1 MRLGTKWLSVLIP
14 VTAVSFFS
22 CTSELKV
29 GEGDL
34 DLTIT
39 VGGDS
44 LMIPVGS
51 TKAMGISDFI
61 DLDTVDFIHA
71 DGQGNYYMEMT
82 EAFEEEVSVSD
93 FANSMTVEGID
104 REFDS
109 QDFTVYA
116 GSSGSEEGRINVQFE
131 EFNEECAY
139 RFSFEDAKEDGLVS
153 ISSVDFENT
162 YLLPRVH
169 LEADKSIPA
178 SMMLSLEV
186 IVPEKY
192 VFEDSPAVNG
202 TTVTFEGAVTS
213 SGDVDFQPVT
223 MESIELDLGKDEPF
237 EFEDVFVVSNL
248 SISVAQSE
256 MEEFDGAVLTVSPGV
271 AFGGDDGML
280 HPSSF
285 YGKVYIKLD
294 EIVEQILLDEI
305 PEYLKGEEVMLD
317 FISPYATVSLMTN
330 SGVPIIIEAD
340 IVPVFESGDSQTDTI
355 GLSLSAPVSD
365 DENVTETANYWL
377 ASENPSELPSGYQW
391 VEADVRNL
399 LSRIPDRLDI
409 SVRPFSD
416 TCSVEEHYIDC
427 DAVYDFSGEMMF
439 VLPFEFGDDLY
450 VPVRDTLANMP
461 KELGTALST
470 ADIMLNGT
478 VISSF
483 PVSLQLSGD
492 FLNGNYEPLGIKIPE
507 QTIGAGGTDG
517 EPVSSQLSIKVPQSP
532 RAEEIAYLVFQF
544 ELLNGTGASISES
557 STIQITDISAGIPG
571 GLTLDLNQE

>member
-1 MRLGTKWLSVLIP
+1 MRLNELKLLPAT
-14 VTAVSFFS
+14 VSFAAAAVCIG

-34 DLTIT
+34 DMTIT

-51 TKAMGISDFI
+51 TKAMGIGDFI
-61 DLDTVDFIHA
+61 DLDTVDFIEV
-71 DGQGNYYMEMT
+71 DGQGNYFLKMT
-82 EAFEEEVSVSD
+82 DTFEEEVSVSD
-93 FANSMTVEGID
+93 FAESMTVEGID
-104 REFDS
+104 RSFDERE
-109 QDFTVYA
+109 FTVYPGA
-116 GSSGSEEGRINVQFE
+116 TGVSAEFDFAE
-131 EFNEECAY
+131 EFTY
-139 RFSFEDAKEDGLVS
+139 LFSFQDAKEDGLLS
-153 ISSVDFENT
+153 ISRVNLKDT

-169 LEADKSIPA
+169 LEADKIIPE
-178 SMMLSLEV
+178 SMVLSLDV

-192 VFEDSPAVNG
+192 KFEDVPAVNG
-202 TTVTFEGAVTS
+202 TTITFEGKVS
-213 SGDVDFQPVT
+213 ESGDVDFQPVM
-223 MESIELDLGKDEPF
+223 MEAIELNLGKEDPF
-237 EFEDVFVVSNL
+237 EFQDEFTVNNL
-248 SISVAQSE
+248 AISVDQAE
-256 MEEFDGAVLTVSPGV
+256 MTEFEGAVLNLSSGV
-271 AFGGDDGML
+271 TFGGDDGML

-285 YGKVYIKLD
+285 YGKVDIKLD

-340 IVPVFESGDSQTDTI
+340 IVPVFESGDSQTDPI

-483 PVSLQLSGD
+483 PVSLRLSGY
-492 FLNGNYEPLGIKIPE
+492 FLDGNYEPLDIEIPK
-507 QTIGAGGTDG
+507 QTIGAGGAAG
-517 EPVSSQLSIKVPQSP
+517 EPVSSQLSINVPQSP
-532 RAEEIAYLVFQF
+532 RAGEIAYLVFQF
-544 ELLNGTGASISES
+544 ELLEGTGAPISES

-571 GLTLDLNQE
+571 GLTLDLNE

>member
-44 LMIPVGS
+44 LVIPVGS

-82 EAFEEEVSVSD
+82 EAFEDEVSVSD

-223 MESIELDLGKDEPF
+223 MESIELDLGEDEPF

-285 YGKVYIKLD
+285 YGKVDITLD
-294 EIVEQILLDEI
+294 EIVEQILLDDI
-305 PEYLKGEEVMLD
+305 PQYLKGEDVYLD
-317 FISPYATVSLMTN
+317 FTSPYAKVSLKTN
-330 SGVPIIIEAD
+330 SGVPIVMEAD
-340 IVPVFESGDSQTDTI
+340 LAPVFNSGEGQSVSVTLES
-355 GLSLSAPVSD
+355 PVSY
-365 DENVTETANYWL
+365 DENTEETVNYWL
-377 ASENPSELPSGYQW
+377 ASESPADLPSDYQW
-391 VEADVRNL
+391 VSADIKGL

-409 SVRPFSD
+409 SVRPYSNVD
-416 TCSVEEHYIDC
+416 SEEDHFIDC
-427 DAVYDFSGEMMF
+427 NASYNFSGEMGF
-439 VLPFEFGDDLY
+439 VLPFSFGDGLY
-450 VPVRDTLANMP
+450 VPVRDTLDNMP
-461 KELGTALST
+461 EEIGTALT
-470 ADIMLNGT
+470 NADIMLNGT
-478 VISSF
+478 VHSSF
-483 PVSLQLSGD
+483 PVALKLSGY
-492 FLNGNYEPLGIKIPE
+492 FLNSSYQALDIEIPE
-507 QTIGAGGTDG
+507 QEISAGGSDG
-517 EPVSSQLSIKVPQSP
+517 TQTTSQLNITVPKSP
-532 RAEEIAYLVFQF
+532 KAEEIAYLVFQF
-544 ELLNGTGASISES
+544 EIQNGTGVQISEN
-557 STIQITDISAGIPG
+557 STVQITDISAGIPG

>member
-1 MRLGTKWLSVLIP
+1 MRLNELKLLP
-14 VTAVSFFS
+14 AMVSFAAAAVCIG

-51 TKAMGISDFI
+51 TKAMGIGDFI
-61 DLDTVDFIHA
+61 DLDTVDFIEV
-71 DGQGNYYMEMT
+71 DGQGNYFLKMT
-82 EAFEEEVSVSD
+82 DTFEEEVSVSD
-93 FANSMTVEGID
+93 FAESMTVEGID
-104 REFDS
+104 RSFDERE
-109 QDFTVYA
+109 FTVYPGA
-116 GSSGSEEGRINVQFE
+116 TGVSAEFDFAE
-131 EFNEECAY
+131 EFTY
-139 RFSFEDAKEDGLVS
+139 LFSFQDAKEDGLLS
-153 ISSVDFENT
+153 ISRVNLKDT

-169 LEADKSIPA
+169 LEADKIIPE
-178 SMMLSLEV
+178 SMVLSLDV

-192 VFEDSPAVNG
+192 KFEDVPAVNG
-202 TTVTFEGAVTS
+202 TTITFEGKVS
-213 SGDVDFQPVT
+213 ESGDVDFQPVM
-223 MESIELDLGKDEPF
+223 MEAIELNLGKEDPF
-237 EFEDVFVVSNL
+237 EFQDEFTVNNL
-248 SISVAQSE
+248 AISVDQAE
-256 MEEFDGAVLTVSPGV
+256 MTEFEGAVLNVSSGV
-271 AFGGDDGML
+271 TFGGDDGML

-285 YGKVYIKLD
+285 YGKVDIKLD

-340 IVPVFESGDSQTDTI
+340 IVPVFESGDSQTDPI

-483 PVSLQLSGD
+483 PVSLRLSGY
-492 FLNGNYEPLGIKIPE
+492 FLDGNYEPLDIEIPK
-507 QTIGAGGTDG
+507 QTIGAGGAAG
-517 EPVSSQLSIKVPQSP
+517 EPVSSQLSINVPQSP
-532 RAEEIAYLVFQF
+532 RAGEIAYLVFQF
-544 ELLNGTGASISES
+544 ELLEGTGAPISES

-571 GLTLDLNQE
+571 GLTLDLNE

>member
-1 MRLGTKWLSVLIP
+1 MRLNELKLLPAT
-14 VTAVSFFS
+14 VSFAAAAVCIG

-34 DLTIT
+34 DMTIT

-44 LMIPVGS
+44 LMIPIGS
-51 TKAMGISDFI
+51 TKAMGIGDFI
-61 DLDTVDFIHA
+61 DLDTVDFIEV
-71 DGQGNYYMEMT
+71 DGQGNYFLKMT
-82 EAFEEEVSVSD
+82 DTFEEEVSVSD
-93 FANSMTVEGID
+93 FAESMTVEGID
-104 REFDS
+104 RSFDERE
-109 QDFTVYA
+109 FTVYPGA
-116 GSSGSEEGRINVQFE
+116 TGVSAEFDFAE
-131 EFNEECAY
+131 EFTY
-139 RFSFEDAKEDGLVS
+139 LFSFQDAKEDGLLS
-153 ISSVDFENT
+153 ISRVNLKDT

-169 LEADKSIPA
+169 LEADKIIPE
-178 SMMLSLEV
+178 SMVLSLDV

-192 VFEDSPAVNG
+192 KFEDVPAVNG
-202 TTVTFEGAVTS
+202 TTITFEGKVS
-213 SGDVDFQPVT
+213 ESGDVDFQPVM
-223 MESIELDLGKDEPF
+223 MEAIELNLGKEDPF
-237 EFEDVFVVSNL
+237 EFQDEITVNNL
-248 SISVAQSE
+248 AISVDQAE
-256 MEEFDGAVLTVSPGV
+256 MTEFEGAVLNVSSGV
-271 AFGGDDGML
+271 TFGGDDGML

-285 YGKVYIKLD
+285 YGKVDIKLD

-340 IVPVFESGDSQTDTI
+340 IVPVFESGDSQTDSI

-483 PVSLQLSGD
+483 PVSLRLLGY
-492 FLNGNYEPLGIKIPE
+492 FLDGNYEPLDIEIPK
-507 QTIGAGGTDG
+507 QTIGAGGAAG
-517 EPVSSQLSIKVPQSP
+517 EPVSSQLSINVPQSP
-532 RAEEIAYLVFQF
+532 RAGEIAYLVFQF
-544 ELLNGTGASISES
+544 ELLEGTGAPISES

-571 GLTLDLNQE
+571 GLTLDLNE

>member
-82 EAFEEEVSVSD
+82 EAFEDEVSVSD

-109 QDFTVYA
+109 RDFTVYA

-202 TTVTFEGAVTS
+202 TTVTFEGSVTS

-223 MESIELDLGKDEPF
+223 MESIELDLGEGEPF

-285 YGKVYIKLD
+285 YGKVDIELD
-294 EIVEQILLDEI
+294 EIVEQILLDDI
-305 PEYLKGEEVMLD
+305 PQYLKGEDVYLD
-317 FISPYATVSLMTN
+317 FTSPYATVSLKTN
-330 SGVPIIIEAD
+330 SGVPIVMEAD
-340 IVPVFESGDSQTDTI
+340 LAPVFNSGEGQSVSVTLES
-355 GLSLSAPVSD
+355 PVSY
-365 DENVTETANYWL
+365 DENTEETVNYWL
-377 ASENPSELPSGYQW
+377 ASESPADLPSDYQW
-391 VEADVRNL
+391 VSADIKGL

-409 SVRPFSD
+409 SVRPYSNVD
-416 TCSVEEHYIDC
+416 SEEDHFIDC
-427 DAVYDFSGEMMF
+427 NASYNFSGKMGF
-439 VLPFEFGDDLY
+439 VLPFSFGDGLY
-450 VPVRDTLANMP
+450 VPVRDTLDNMP
-461 KELGTALST
+461 EEIGTALT
-470 ADIMLNGT
+470 NADIMLNGT
-478 VISSF
+478 VHSSF
-483 PVSLQLSGD
+483 PVALKLSGY
-492 FLNGNYEPLGIKIPE
+492 FLNSSYQALDIEIPE
-507 QTIGAGGTDG
+507 QEISAGGSDG
-517 EPVSSQLSIKVPQSP
+517 TQTTSQLNITVPKSP
-532 RAEEIAYLVFQF
+532 KAEEIAYLVFQF
-544 ELLNGTGASISES
+544 EIQNGTGVQISEN
-557 STIQITDISAGIPG
+557 STVQIADISAGIPG

>member
-223 MESIELDLGKDEPF
+223 MESIELDLGEGEPF

-271 AFGGDDGML
+271 AFGGDDGMM

-285 YGKVYIKLD
+285 YGKVDIKLD
-294 EIVEQILLDEI
+294 EIVEQILLDDI
-305 PEYLKGEEVMLD
+305 PQYLKGEDVYLD
-317 FISPYATVSLMTN
+317 FTSPYATVSLKTN
-330 SGVPIIIEAD
+330 SGVPIVMEAD
-340 IVPVFESGDSQTDTI
+340 LAPVFNSGEGQSVSVTLES
-355 GLSLSAPVSD
+355 PVSY
-365 DENVTETANYWL
+365 DENTEETVNYWL
-377 ASENPSELPSGYQW
+377 ASESPADLPSDYQW
-391 VEADVRNL
+391 VSADIKGL

-409 SVRPFSD
+409 SVRPYSNVD
-416 TCSVEEHYIDC
+416 SEEDHFIDC
-427 DAVYDFSGEMMF
+427 NASYNFSGEMGF
-439 VLPFEFGDDLY
+439 VLPFSFGDGLY
-450 VPVRDTLANMP
+450 VPVRDTLDNMP
-461 KELGTALST
+461 EEIGTALT
-470 ADIMLNGT
+470 NADIMLNGT
-478 VISSF
+478 VHSSF
-483 PVSLQLSGD
+483 PVALKLSGY
-492 FLNGNYEPLGIKIPE
+492 FLNSSYQALDIEIPE
-507 QTIGAGGTDG
+507 QEISAGGSDG
-517 EPVSSQLSIKVPQSP
+517 TQTTSQLNITVPKSP
-532 RAEEIAYLVFQF
+532 KAEEIAYLVFQF
-544 ELLNGTGASISES
+544 EIQSGTGVQISEN
-557 STIQITDISAGIPG
+557 STVQITDISAGIPG

>member
-44 LMIPVGS
+44 LVIPVGS

-82 EAFEEEVSVSD
+82 EAFEDEVSVSD

-139 RFSFEDAKEDGLVS
+139 RFSIEDAKEDGLVS

-223 MESIELDLGKDEPF
+223 MESIELDLGEDEPF

-285 YGKVYIKLD
+285 YGKVAIKLD
-294 EIVEQILLDEI
+294 EIVEQILLDDI
-305 PEYLKGEEVMLD
+305 PQYLKGEDVYLD
-317 FISPYATVSLMTN
+317 FTSPYATVSLKTN
-330 SGVPIIIEAD
+330 SGVPIVMEAD
-340 IVPVFESGDSQTDTI
+340 LAPVFNSGEGQSVSVTLES
-355 GLSLSAPVSD
+355 PVSY
-365 DENVTETANYWL
+365 DENTEETVNYWL
-377 ASENPSELPSGYQW
+377 ASESPADLPSDYQW
-391 VEADVRNL
+391 VSADIKGL

-409 SVRPFSD
+409 SVRPYSNVD
-416 TCSVEEHYIDC
+416 SEEDHFIDC
-427 DAVYDFSGEMMF
+427 NASYNFSGEMGF
-439 VLPFEFGDDLY
+439 VLPFSFGDGLY
-450 VPVRDTLANMP
+450 VPVRDTLDNMP
-461 KELGTALST
+461 EEIGTALT
-470 ADIMLNGT
+470 NADIMLNGT
-478 VISSF
+478 VHSSF
-483 PVSLQLSGD
+483 PVALKLSGY
-492 FLNGNYEPLGIKIPE
+492 FLNSSYQALDIEIPE
-507 QTIGAGGTDG
+507 QEISAGGSDG
-517 EPVSSQLSIKVPQSP
+517 TQTTSQLNITVPKSP
-532 RAEEIAYLVFQF
+532 KAEEIAYLVFQF
-544 ELLNGTGASISES
+544 EIQNGTGVQISEN
-557 STIQITDISAGIPG
+557 STVQITDISAGIPG

>member
-1 MRLGTKWLSVLIP
+1 MKLLPAT
-14 VTAVSFFS
+14 VSFAAAAVCIG

-34 DLTIT
+34 DMTIT

-51 TKAMGISDFI
+51 TKAMGIGDFI
-61 DLDTVDFIHA
+61 DLDTVDFIEV
-71 DGQGNYYMEMT
+71 DGQGNYFLKMT
-82 EAFEEEVSVSD
+82 DTFEEEVSVSD
-93 FANSMTVEGID
+93 FAESMTVEGID
-104 REFDS
+104 RSFDERE
-109 QDFTVYA
+109 FTVYPGA
-116 GSSGSEEGRINVQFE
+116 TGVSAEFDFAE
-131 EFNEECAY
+131 EFTY
-139 RFSFEDAKEDGLVS
+139 LFSFQDAKEDGLLS
-153 ISSVDFENT
+153 ISRVNLKDT

-169 LEADKSIPA
+169 LEADKIIPE
-178 SMMLSLEV
+178 SMVLSLDV

-192 VFEDSPAVNG
+192 KFEDVPAVNG
-202 TTVTFEGAVTS
+202 TTITFEGKVS
-213 SGDVDFQPVT
+213 ESGDVDFQPVM
-223 MESIELDLGKDEPF
+223 MEAIELNLGKEDPF
-237 EFEDVFVVSNL
+237 EFQDEFTVNNL
-248 SISVAQSE
+248 AISVDQAE
-256 MEEFDGAVLTVSPGV
+256 MTEFEGAVLNVSSGV
-271 AFGGDDGML
+271 TFGGDDGML

-285 YGKVYIKLD
+285 YGKVDIKLD

-340 IVPVFESGDSQTDTI
+340 IVPVFESGDSQTDSI

-483 PVSLQLSGD
+483 PVSLRLSGY
-492 FLNGNYEPLGIKIPE
+492 FLDGNYEPLDIEIPK
-507 QTIGAGGTDG
+507 QTIGAGGAADAALDCLLAV
-517 EPVSSQLSIKVPQSP
+517 EYQCAPIPQS
-532 RAEEIAYLVFQF
+532 R
-544 ELLNGTGASISES
+544 GDCISCL
-557 STIQITDISAGIPG
+557 PV
-571 GLTLDLNQE
+571 

>member
-82 EAFEEEVSVSD
+82 EAFEDEVSVSD

-223 MESIELDLGKDEPF
+223 MESIELDLGEGEPF

-285 YGKVYIKLD
+285 YGKVDIKLD
-294 EIVEQILLDEI
+294 EIVEQILLDDI
-305 PEYLKGEEVMLD
+305 PQYLKGEDVYLD
-317 FISPYATVSLMTN
+317 FTSPYATVSLKTN
-330 SGVPIIIEAD
+330 SGVPIVMEAD
-340 IVPVFESGDSQTDTI
+340 LAPVFNSGEGQSVSVTLES
-355 GLSLSAPVSD
+355 PVSY
-365 DENVTETANYWL
+365 DENIEETVNYWL
-377 ASENPSELPSGYQW
+377 ASESPADLPSDYQW
-391 VEADVRNL
+391 VSADIKGL

-409 SVRPFSD
+409 SVRPYSNVD
-416 TCSVEEHYIDC
+416 SEEDHFIDC
-427 DAVYDFSGEMMF
+427 NASYNFSGEMGF
-439 VLPFEFGDDLY
+439 VLPFSFGDGLY
-450 VPVRDTLANMP
+450 LPVRDTLDNMP
-461 KELGTALST
+461 EEIGTALT
-470 ADIMLNGT
+470 NADIMLNGT
-478 VISSF
+478 VHSSF
-483 PVSLQLSGD
+483 PVALKLSGY
-492 FLNGNYEPLGIKIPE
+492 FLNSSYQALDIEIPE
-507 QTIGAGGTDG
+507 QEISAGGSDG
-517 EPVSSQLSIKVPQSP
+517 TQTTSQLNITVPKSP
-532 RAEEIAYLVFQF
+532 KAEEIAYLVFQF
-544 ELLNGTGASISES
+544 EIQNGTGVQISEN
-557 STIQITDISAGIPG
+557 STVQITDISAGIPG

>member
-82 EAFEEEVSVSD
+82 EAFEDEVSVSD

-223 MESIELDLGKDEPF
+223 MESIELDLGEGEPF

-294 EIVEQILLDEI
+294 EIVEQILLDDI
-305 PEYLKGEEVMLD
+305 PQYLKGEDVYLD
-317 FISPYATVSLMTN
+317 FTSPYATVSLKTN
-330 SGVPIIIEAD
+330 SGVPIVMEAD
-340 IVPVFESGDSQTDTI
+340 LAPVFNSGEGQSVSVTLES
-355 GLSLSAPVSD
+355 PVSY
-365 DENVTETANYWL
+365 DENTEETVNYWL
-377 ASENPSELPSGYQW
+377 ASESPADLPSDYQW
-391 VEADVRNL
+391 VSADIKGL

-409 SVRPFSD
+409 SVRPYSNVD
-416 TCSVEEHYIDC
+416 SEEDHFIDC
-427 DAVYDFSGEMMF
+427 NASYNFSGEMGF
-439 VLPFEFGDDLY
+439 VLPFSFGDGLY
-450 VPVRDTLANMP
+450 VPVRDTLDNMP
-461 KELGTALST
+461 EEIGTALT
-470 ADIMLNGT
+470 NADIMLNGT
-478 VISSF
+478 VHSSF
-483 PVSLQLSGD
+483 PVALKLSGY
-492 FLNGNYEPLGIKIPE
+492 FLNSSYQALDIEIPE
-507 QTIGAGGTDG
+507 QEISAGGSDG
-517 EPVSSQLSIKVPQSP
+517 TQTTSQLNITVPKSP
-532 RAEEIAYLVFQF
+532 KAEEIAYLVFQF
-544 ELLNGTGASISES
+544 EIQNGTGVQISEN
-557 STIQITDISAGIPG
+557 STVQITDISAGIPG

>member
-1 MRLGTKWLSVLIP
+1 MRLNELKLLPAT
-14 VTAVSFFS
+14 VSFAAAAVCIG

-34 DLTIT
+34 DMTIT

-51 TKAMGISDFI
+51 TKAMGIGDFI
-61 DLDTVDFIHA
+61 DLDTVDFIEV
-71 DGQGNYYMEMT
+71 DGQGNYFLKMT
-82 EAFEEEVSVSD
+82 DTFEEEVSVSD
-93 FANSMTVEGID
+93 FAESMTVEGID
-104 REFDS
+104 RSFDERE
-109 QDFTVYA
+109 FTVYPGA
-116 GSSGSEEGRINVQFE
+116 TGVSAEFDFAE
-131 EFNEECAY
+131 EFTY
-139 RFSFEDAKEDGLVS
+139 LFSFQDAKEDGLLS
-153 ISSVDFENT
+153 ISRVNLKDT

-169 LEADKSIPA
+169 LEADKIIPE
-178 SMMLSLEV
+178 SMVLSLDV

-192 VFEDSPAVNG
+192 KFEDVPAVNG
-202 TTVTFEGAVTS
+202 TTITFEGKVS
-213 SGDVDFQPVT
+213 ESGDVDFQPVM
-223 MESIELDLGKDEPF
+223 MEAIELNLGKEDPF
-237 EFEDVFVVSNL
+237 EFQDEFTVNNL
-248 SISVAQSE
+248 AISVDQAE
-256 MEEFDGAVLTVSPGV
+256 MTEFEGAVLNVSSGV
-271 AFGGDDGML
+271 TFGGDDGML

-285 YGKVYIKLD
+285 YGKVDIKLD

-340 IVPVFESGDSQTDTI
+340 IVPVFESGDSQTDPI
-355 GLSLSAPVSD
+355 GLSISAPVSD

-483 PVSLQLSGD
+483 PVSLRLSGY
-492 FLNGNYEPLGIKIPE
+492 FLDGNYEPLDIEIPK
-507 QTIGAGGTDG
+507 QTIGAGGAAG
-517 EPVSSQLSIKVPQSP
+517 EPVSSQLSINVPQSP
-532 RAEEIAYLVFQF
+532 RAGEIAYLVFQF
-544 ELLNGTGASISES
+544 ELLEGTGAPISES

-571 GLTLDLNQE
+571 GLTLDLNE

>member
-1 MRLGTKWLSVLIP
+1 MRLKLIIKLLSALMSVAAAAAF
-14 VTAVSFFS
+14 VS

-34 DLTIT
+34 DMTIT

-44 LMIPVGS
+44 LMIPIGS
-51 TKAMGISDFI
+51 TKAMGIGDFI
-61 DLDTVDFIHA
+61 DLDTVDFIEV
-71 DGQGNYYMEMT
+71 DGQGNYFFKMT
-82 EAFEEEVSVSD
+82 DTFEEEVSVSD
-93 FANSMTVEGID
+93 FAESMTVEGID
-104 REFDS
+104 RSFDERE
-109 QDFTVYA
+109 FTVYPGA
-116 GSSGSEEGRINVQFE
+116 TGVSAEFDFAE
-131 EFNEECAY
+131 EFTY
-139 RFSFEDAKEDGLVS
+139 LFSFQDAKEDGLLS
-153 ISSVDFENT
+153 ISRVNLKDT

-169 LEADKSIPA
+169 LEADKIIPE
-178 SMMLSLEV
+178 SMVLSLDV

-192 VFEDSPAVNG
+192 KFEDVPAVNG
-202 TTVTFEGAVTS
+202 TTITFEGKVS
-213 SGDVDFQPVT
+213 ESGDVDFQPVM
-223 MESIELDLGKDEPF
+223 MEAIELNLGKEDPF
-237 EFEDVFVVSNL
+237 EFQDEFTVNNL
-248 SISVAQSE
+248 AISVDQAE
-256 MEEFDGAVLTVSPGV
+256 MTEFEGAVLNVSSGV
-271 AFGGDDGML
+271 TFGGDDGML

-285 YGKVYIKLD
+285 YGKVDIKLD

-340 IVPVFESGDSQTDTI
+340 IVPVFESGDSQTDSI

-483 PVSLQLSGD
+483 PVSLRLSGY
-492 FLNGNYEPLGIKIPE
+492 FLDGNYEPLDIEIPK
-507 QTIGAGGTDG
+507 QTIGAGGAAG
-517 EPVSSQLSIKVPQSP
+517 EPVSSQLSINVPQSP
-532 RAEEIAYLVFQF
+532 RAGEIAYLVFQF
-544 ELLNGTGASISES
+544 ELLEGTGAPISES

-571 GLTLDLNQE
+571 GLTLDLNE

>member
-1 MRLGTKWLSVLIP
+1 MRLNELKLLP
-14 VTAVSFFS
+14 AMVSFAAAAVCIG

-34 DLTIT
+34 DMTIT

-51 TKAMGISDFI
+51 TKAMGIGDFI
-61 DLDTVDFIHA
+61 DLDTVDFIEV
-71 DGQGNYYMEMT
+71 DGQGNYFLKMT
-82 EAFEEEVSVSD
+82 DTFEEEVSVSD
-93 FANSMTVEGID
+93 FAESMTVEGID
-104 REFDS
+104 RSFDERE
-109 QDFTVYA
+109 FTVYPGA
-116 GSSGSEEGRINVQFE
+116 TGVSAEFDFAE
-131 EFNEECAY
+131 EFTY
-139 RFSFEDAKEDGLVS
+139 LFSFQNAKEDGLLS
-153 ISSVDFENT
+153 ISRVNLKDT

-169 LEADKSIPA
+169 LEADKIIPE
-178 SMMLSLEV
+178 STVLSLDV

-192 VFEDSPAVNG
+192 KFEDVPAVNG
-202 TTVTFEGAVTS
+202 TTITFEGKVS
-213 SGDVDFQPVT
+213 ESGDVDFQPVM
-223 MESIELDLGKDEPF
+223 MEAIELNLGKEDPF
-237 EFEDVFVVSNL
+237 EFQDEFTVNNL
-248 SISVAQSE
+248 AISVDQAE
-256 MEEFDGAVLTVSPGV
+256 MTEFEGAVLNVSSGV
-271 AFGGDDGML
+271 TFGGDDGML

-285 YGKVYIKLD
+285 YGKVDIKLD

-340 IVPVFESGDSQTDTI
+340 IVPVFESGDSQTDPI

-483 PVSLQLSGD
+483 PVSLRLSGY
-492 FLNGNYEPLGIKIPE
+492 FLDGNYEPLDIEIPK
-507 QTIGAGGTDG
+507 QTIGAGGAAG
-517 EPVSSQLSIKVPQSP
+517 EPVSSQLSINVPQSP
-532 RAEEIAYLVFQF
+532 RAGEIAYLVFQF
-544 ELLNGTGASISES
+544 ELLEGTGAPISES

-571 GLTLDLNQE
+571 GLTLDLNE

>member
-1 MRLGTKWLSVLIP
+1 MKLLP
-14 VTAVSFFS
+14 AMVSFAAAAVCIG

-34 DLTIT
+34 DMTIT

-51 TKAMGISDFI
+51 TKAMGIGDFI
-61 DLDTVDFIHA
+61 DLDTVDFIEV
-71 DGQGNYYMEMT
+71 DGQGNYFLKMT
-82 EAFEEEVSVSD
+82 DTFEEEVSVSD
-93 FANSMTVEGID
+93 FAESMTVEGID
-104 REFDS
+104 RSFDERE
-109 QDFTVYA
+109 FTVYPGA
-116 GSSGSEEGRINVQFE
+116 TGVSAEFDFAE
-131 EFNEECAY
+131 EFTY
-139 RFSFEDAKEDGLVS
+139 LFSFQNAKEDGLLS
-153 ISSVDFENT
+153 ISRVNLKDT

-169 LEADKSIPA
+169 LEADKIIPE
-178 SMMLSLEV
+178 STVLSLDV

-192 VFEDSPAVNG
+192 KFEDVPAVNG
-202 TTVTFEGAVTS
+202 TTITFEGKVS
-213 SGDVDFQPVT
+213 ESGDVDFQPVM
-223 MESIELDLGKDEPF
+223 MEAIELNLGKEDPF
-237 EFEDVFVVSNL
+237 EFQDEFTVNNL
-248 SISVAQSE
+248 AISVDQAE
-256 MEEFDGAVLTVSPGV
+256 MTEFEGAVLNVSSGV
-271 AFGGDDGML
+271 TFGGDDGML

-285 YGKVYIKLD
+285 YGKVDIKLD

-340 IVPVFESGDSQTDTI
+340 IVPVFESGDSQTDPI

-427 DAVYDFSGEMMF
+427 DAVYDFSGEMTF

-483 PVSLQLSGD
+483 PVSLQLSGH
-492 FLNGNYEPLGIKIPE
+492 FLDGNYEPLDIEIPK
-507 QTIGAGGTDG
+507 QTIGAGGAAG
-517 EPVSSQLSIKVPQSP
+517 EPVSSQLSINVPQSP
-532 RAEEIAYLVFQF
+532 RAGEIAYLVFQF
-544 ELLNGTGASISES
+544 ELLEGTGAPISES

-571 GLTLDLNQE
+571 GLTLDLNE

>member
-1 MRLGTKWLSVLIP
+1 MRLNELKLLPAT
-14 VTAVSFFS
+14 VSFAAAAVCIG

-34 DLTIT
+34 DMTIT

-44 LMIPVGS
+44 LMIPIGS
-51 TKAMGISDFI
+51 TKAMGIGDFI
-61 DLDTVDFIHA
+61 DLDTVDFIEV
-71 DGQGNYYMEMT
+71 DGQGNYFLKMT
-82 EAFEEEVSVSD
+82 DTFEEEVSVSD
-93 FANSMTVEGID
+93 FAESMTVEGID
-104 REFDS
+104 RSFDERE
-109 QDFTVYA
+109 FTVYPGA
-116 GSSGSEEGRINVQFE
+116 TGVSAEFDFAE
-131 EFNEECAY
+131 EFTY
-139 RFSFEDAKEDGLVS
+139 LFSFQDAKEDGLLS
-153 ISSVDFENT
+153 ISRVNLKDT

-169 LEADKSIPA
+169 LEADKIIPE
-178 SMMLSLEV
+178 SMVLSLDV

-192 VFEDSPAVNG
+192 KFEDVPAVNG
-202 TTVTFEGAVTS
+202 TTITFEGKVS
-213 SGDVDFQPVT
+213 ESGDVDFQPVM
-223 MESIELDLGKDEPF
+223 MEAIELNLGKEDPF
-237 EFEDVFVVSNL
+237 EFQDEFTVNNL
-248 SISVAQSE
+248 AISVDQAE
-256 MEEFDGAVLTVSPGV
+256 MTEFEGAVLNVSSGV
-271 AFGGDDGML
+271 TFGGDDGML

-285 YGKVYIKLD
+285 YGKVDIKLD

-340 IVPVFESGDSQTDTI
+340 IVPVFESGDSQTDPI

-483 PVSLQLSGD
+483 PVSLQLSGH
-492 FLNGNYEPLGIKIPE
+492 FLDGNYEPLDIEIPK
-507 QTIGAGGTDG
+507 QTIGAGGAAG
-517 EPVSSQLSIKVPQSP
+517 EPVSSQLSINVPQSP
-532 RAEEIAYLVFQF
+532 RAGEIAYLVFQF
-544 ELLNGTGASISES
+544 ELLEGTGAPISES

-571 GLTLDLNQE
+571 GLTLDLNE

>member
-1 MRLGTKWLSVLIP
+1 MKLLPAT
-14 VTAVSFFS
+14 VSFAAAAVCIG

-34 DLTIT
+34 DMTIT

-44 LMIPVGS
+44 LMIPIGS
-51 TKAMGISDFI
+51 TKAMGIGDFI
-61 DLDTVDFIHA
+61 DLDTVDFIEV
-71 DGQGNYYMEMT
+71 DGQGNYFLKMT
-82 EAFEEEVSVSD
+82 DTFEEEVSVSD
-93 FANSMTVEGID
+93 FAESMTVEGID
-104 REFDS
+104 RSFDERE
-109 QDFTVYA
+109 FTVYPGA
-116 GSSGSEEGRINVQFE
+116 TGVSAEFDFAE
-131 EFNEECAY
+131 EFTY
-139 RFSFEDAKEDGLVS
+139 LFSFQDAKEDGLLS
-153 ISSVDFENT
+153 ISRVNLKDT

-169 LEADKSIPA
+169 LEADKIIPE
-178 SMMLSLEV
+178 SMVLSLDV

-192 VFEDSPAVNG
+192 KFEDVPAVNG
-202 TTVTFEGAVTS
+202 TTITFEGKVS
-213 SGDVDFQPVT
+213 ESGDVDFQPVM
-223 MESIELDLGKDEPF
+223 MEAIELNLGKEDPF
-237 EFEDVFVVSNL
+237 EFQDEFTVNNL
-248 SISVAQSE
+248 AISVDQAE
-256 MEEFDGAVLTVSPGV
+256 MTEFEGAVLNVSSGV
-271 AFGGDDGML
+271 TFGGDDGML

-285 YGKVYIKLD
+285 YGKVDIKLD

-317 FISPYATVSLMTN
+317 FIFPYATVSLMTN

-340 IVPVFESGDSQTDTI
+340 IVPVFESGDSQTDPI

-483 PVSLQLSGD
+483 PVSLRLSGY
-492 FLNGNYEPLGIKIPE
+492 FLDGNYEPLDIEIPK
-507 QTIGAGGTDG
+507 QTIGAGGAAG
-517 EPVSSQLSIKVPQSP
+517 EPVSSQLSINVPQSP
-532 RAEEIAYLVFQF
+532 RAGEIAYLVFQF
-544 ELLNGTGASISES
+544 ELLEGTGAPISES

-571 GLTLDLNQE
+571 GLTLDLNE

>member
-1 MRLGTKWLSVLIP
+1 MGLELKLKAVLVSVAAAAC
-14 VTAVSFFS
+14 VS

-29 GEGDL
+29 GEGNM

-44 LMIPVGS
+44 LMLPLGS
-51 TKAMGISDFI
+51 TESMGISDFL
-61 DLDTVDFIHA
+61 DLDSVDFLYV
-71 DGQGNYYMEMT
+71 DEYGNYYLEMT
-82 EAFEEEVSVSD
+82 DTFEEEVAVSD
-93 FANSMTVEGID
+93 FAESMTVEGID
-104 REFDS
+104 RNFDDR
-109 QDFTVYA
+109 DFTVYSDA
-116 GSSGSEEGRINVQFE
+116 TGIGADFDFE
-131 EFNEECAY
+131 EEFTY
-139 RFSFEDAKEDGLVS
+139 LFSFQDAKDSGLVS
-153 ISSVDFENT
+153 ISYVNLENT

-169 LEADKSIPA
+169 LEADKTIPE
-178 SMMLSLEV
+178 SMVVSLEV

-192 VFEDSPAVNG
+192 VFEDVPAVNG
-202 TTVTFEGAVTS
+202 TTVTFEGNVSS
-213 SGDVDFQPVT
+213 SGDVNFQPVM
-223 MESIELDLGKDEPF
+223 MESIELNLGENDPF
-237 EFEDVFVVSNL
+237 EFEDVFTVNNL
-248 SISVAQSE
+248 SISVDQAE
-256 MEEFDGAVLTVSPGV
+256 MTEFEGAVLSVSSGV
-271 AFGGDDGML
+271 TFGGDDGML

-285 YGKVYIKLD
+285 YGKVDIRLD
-294 EIVEQILLDEI
+294 EIKEQILLDEI
-305 PEYLKGEEVMLD
+305 PEYLKGEEVTLD

-340 IVPVFESGDSQTDTI
+340 IVPVFESGDSQTDPI

-416 TCSVEEHYIDC
+416 TCSVEDHYIDC
-427 DAVYDFSGEMMF
+427 NAVYDFSGEMSF
-439 VLPFEFGDDLY
+439 VLPFEFGDSLY
-450 VPVRDTLANMP
+450 VPVRDTLADMP
-461 KELGTALST
+461 EELGTALT
-470 ADIMLNGT
+470 AADIMLNGT
-478 VISSF
+478 VVSSF

-492 FLNGNYEPLGIKIPE
+492 FLNGNYEPLGIKIPK

>member
-1 MRLGTKWLSVLIP
+1 MRLRTKWLSVLIP

-44 LMIPVGS
+44 LVIPVGS

-82 EAFEEEVSVSD
+82 EAFEDEVSVSD

-104 REFDS
+104 REFDT

-223 MESIELDLGKDEPF
+223 MESIELDLGEGEPF

-285 YGKVYIKLD
+285 YGKVDIKLD
-294 EIVEQILLDEI
+294 EIVEQILLDDI
-305 PEYLKGEEVMLD
+305 PQYLKGEDVYLD
-317 FISPYATVSLMTN
+317 FTSPYATVSLKTN
-330 SGVPIIIEAD
+330 SGVPIVMEAD
-340 IVPVFESGDSQTDTI
+340 LAPVFNSGEGQSVSVTLES
-355 GLSLSAPVSD
+355 PVSY
-365 DENVTETANYWL
+365 DENTEETVNYWL
-377 ASENPSELPSGYQW
+377 ASESPADLPSDYQW
-391 VEADVRNL
+391 VSADIKGL

-409 SVRPFSD
+409 SVRPYSNVD
-416 TCSVEEHYIDC
+416 SEEDHFIDC
-427 DAVYDFSGEMMF
+427 NASYNFSGEMGF
-439 VLPFEFGDDLY
+439 VLPFSFGDGLY
-450 VPVRDTLANMP
+450 VPVRDTLDNMP
-461 KELGTALST
+461 EEIGTALT
-470 ADIMLNGT
+470 NADIMLNGT
-478 VISSF
+478 VHSSF
-483 PVSLQLSGD
+483 PVALKLSGY
-492 FLNGNYEPLGIKIPE
+492 FLNSSYQALDIEIPE
-507 QTIGAGGTDG
+507 QEISAGGSDG
-517 EPVSSQLSIKVPQSP
+517 TQTTSQLNITVPKSP
-532 RAEEIAYLVFQF
+532 KAEEIAYLVFQF
-544 ELLNGTGASISES
+544 EIQNGTGVQISEN
-557 STIQITDISAGIPG
+557 STVQITDISAGIPG

>member
-1 MRLGTKWLSVLIP
+1 MRLNELKLLP
-14 VTAVSFFS
+14 AMVSFAAAS
-22 CTSELKV
+22 VCIGCTSELKV

-34 DLTIT
+34 DMTIT

-51 TKAMGISDFI
+51 TKAMGIGDFI
-61 DLDTVDFIHA
+61 DLDTVDFIEV
-71 DGQGNYYMEMT
+71 DGQGNYFLKMT
-82 EAFEEEVSVSD
+82 DTFEEEVSVSD
-93 FANSMTVEGID
+93 FAESMTVEGID
-104 REFDS
+104 RSFDERE
-109 QDFTVYA
+109 FTVYPGA
-116 GSSGSEEGRINVQFE
+116 TGVSAEFDFAE
-131 EFNEECAY
+131 EFTY
-139 RFSFEDAKEDGLVS
+139 LFSFQNAKEDGLLS
-153 ISSVDFENT
+153 ISRVNLKDT

-169 LEADKSIPA
+169 LEADKIIPE
-178 SMMLSLEV
+178 STVLSLDV

-192 VFEDSPAVNG
+192 KFEDVLAVNG
-202 TTVTFEGAVTS
+202 TTITFEGKVS
-213 SGDVDFQPVT
+213 ESGDVDFQPVM
-223 MESIELDLGKDEPF
+223 MEAIELNLGKEDPF
-237 EFEDVFVVSNL
+237 EFQDEFTVNNL
-248 SISVAQSE
+248 AISVDQAE
-256 MEEFDGAVLTVSPGV
+256 MTEFEGAVLNVSSGV
-271 AFGGDDGML
+271 TFGGDDGML

-285 YGKVYIKLD
+285 YGKVDIKLD

-340 IVPVFESGDSQTDTI
+340 IVPVFESGDSQTDPI

-427 DAVYDFSGEMMF
+427 DAVYDFSGEMTF

-483 PVSLQLSGD
+483 PVSLQLSGH
-492 FLNGNYEPLGIKIPE
+492 FLDGNYEPLDIEIPK
-507 QTIGAGGTDG
+507 QTIGAGGAAG
-517 EPVSSQLSIKVPQSP
+517 EPVSSQLSINVPQSP
-532 RAEEIAYLVFQF
+532 KAEEIAYLVFQF
-544 ELLNGTGASISES
+544 ELLEGTGAPISES

-571 GLTLDLNQE
+571 GLTLDLNE

>member
-44 LMIPVGS
+44 LVIPVGS

-82 EAFEEEVSVSD
+82 EAFEDEVSVSD

-139 RFSFEDAKEDGLVS
+139 RFSIEDAKEDGLVS

-285 YGKVYIKLD
+285 YGKVDIELD
-294 EIVEQILLDEI
+294 EIVEQILLDDI
-305 PEYLKGEEVMLD
+305 PQYLKGEDVYLD
-317 FISPYATVSLMTN
+317 FTSPYATVSLKTN
-330 SGVPIIIEAD
+330 SGVPIVMEAD
-340 IVPVFESGDSQTDTI
+340 LAPVFNSGEGQSVSVTLES
-355 GLSLSAPVSD
+355 PVSY
-365 DENVTETANYWL
+365 DENTEETVNYWL
-377 ASENPSELPSGYQW
+377 ASESPADLPSDYQW
-391 VEADVRNL
+391 VSADIKGL

-409 SVRPFSD
+409 SVRPYSNVD
-416 TCSVEEHYIDC
+416 SEEDHFIDC
-427 DAVYDFSGEMMF
+427 NASYNFSGEMGF
-439 VLPFEFGDDLY
+439 VLPFSFGDGLY
-450 VPVRDTLANMP
+450 VPVRDTLDNMP
-461 KELGTALST
+461 EEIGTALT
-470 ADIMLNGT
+470 NADIMLNGT
-478 VISSF
+478 VYSSF
-483 PVSLQLSGD
+483 PVALKLSGY
-492 FLNGNYEPLGIKIPE
+492 FLNSSYQALDIEIPE
-507 QTIGAGGTDG
+507 QEISAGGSDG
-517 EPVSSQLSIKVPQSP
+517 TQTTSQLNITVPKSP
-532 RAEEIAYLVFQF
+532 KAEEIAYLVFQF
-544 ELLNGTGASISES
+544 EIQNGTGVQISEN
-557 STIQITDISAGIPG
+557 STVQITDISAGIPG

>member
-51 TKAMGISDFI
+51 TNAMGISDFI

-82 EAFEEEVSVSD
+82 EAFEDEVSVSD
-93 FANSMTVEGID
+93 FANSMTVEGVD

-139 RFSFEDAKEDGLVS
+139 RFSIEDAKEDGLVS

-223 MESIELDLGKDEPF
+223 MESIELDLGEGEPF

-285 YGKVYIKLD
+285 YGKVDIQLD
-294 EIVEQILLDEI
+294 EIVEQILLDDI
-305 PEYLKGEEVMLD
+305 PQYLKGEDVYLD
-317 FISPYATVSLMTN
+317 FTSPYATVSLKTN
-330 SGVPIIIEAD
+330 SGVPIVMEAD
-340 IVPVFESGDSQTDTI
+340 LAPVFNSGEGQSVSVTLES
-355 GLSLSAPVSD
+355 PVSY
-365 DENVTETANYWL
+365 DENTEETVNYWL
-377 ASENPSELPSGYQW
+377 ASESPADLPSDYQW
-391 VEADVRNL
+391 VSADIKGL

-409 SVRPFSD
+409 SVRPYSNVD
-416 TCSVEEHYIDC
+416 SEEDHFIDC
-427 DAVYDFSGEMMF
+427 NASYNFSGEMGF
-439 VLPFEFGDDLY
+439 VLPFSFGDGLY
-450 VPVRDTLANMP
+450 VPVRDTLDNMP
-461 KELGTALST
+461 EEIGTALT
-470 ADIMLNGT
+470 NADIMLNGT
-478 VISSF
+478 VHSSF
-483 PVSLQLSGD
+483 PVALKLSGY
-492 FLNGNYEPLGIKIPE
+492 FLNSSYQALDIEIPE
-507 QTIGAGGTDG
+507 QEISAGGSDG
-517 EPVSSQLSIKVPQSP
+517 TQTTSQLNITVPKSP
-532 RAEEIAYLVFQF
+532 KAEEIAYLVFQF
-544 ELLNGTGASISES
+544 EIQNGTGVQISEN
-557 STIQITDISAGIPG
+557 STVQITDISAGIPG

>member
-44 LMIPVGS
+44 LVIPVGS

-82 EAFEEEVSVSD
+82 EAFEDEVSVSD

-285 YGKVYIKLD
+285 YGKVDIKLD
-294 EIVEQILLDEI
+294 EIVEQILLDDI
-305 PEYLKGEEVMLD
+305 PQYLKGEDVYLD
-317 FISPYATVSLMTN
+317 FTSPYATVSLKTN
-330 SGVPIIIEAD
+330 SGVPIVMEAD
-340 IVPVFESGDSQTDTI
+340 LAPVFNSGEGQSVSVTLES
-355 GLSLSAPVSD
+355 PVSY
-365 DENVTETANYWL
+365 DENTEETVNYWL
-377 ASENPSELPSGYQW
+377 ASESPADLPSDYQW
-391 VEADVRNL
+391 VSADIKGL

-409 SVRPFSD
+409 SVRPYSNVD
-416 TCSVEEHYIDC
+416 SEEDHFIDC
-427 DAVYDFSGEMMF
+427 NASYNFSGEMGF
-439 VLPFEFGDDLY
+439 VLPFSFGDGLY
-450 VPVRDTLANMP
+450 VPVRDTLDNMP
-461 KELGTALST
+461 EEIGTALT
-470 ADIMLNGT
+470 NADIMLNGT
-478 VISSF
+478 VHSSF
-483 PVSLQLSGD
+483 PVALKLSGY
-492 FLNGNYEPLGIKIPE
+492 FLNSSYQALDIEIPE
-507 QTIGAGGTDG
+507 QEISAGGSDG
-517 EPVSSQLSIKVPQSP
+517 TQTTSQLNITVPKSP
-532 RAEEIAYLVFQF
+532 KAEEIAYLVFQF
-544 ELLNGTGASISES
+544 EIQNGTGVQISEN
-557 STIQITDISAGIPG
+557 STVQITDISAGIPG

>member
-82 EAFEEEVSVSD
+82 EAFEDEVSVSD

-256 MEEFDGAVLTVSPGV
+256 MGEFDGAVLTVSPGV

-285 YGKVYIKLD
+285 YGKVDIKLD
-294 EIVEQILLDEI
+294 EIVEQILLDDI
-305 PEYLKGEEVMLD
+305 PQYLKDEDVYLD
-317 FISPYATVSLMTN
+317 FTSPYATVSLKTN
-330 SGVPIIIEAD
+330 SGVPIVMEAGLA
-340 IVPVFESGDSQTDTI
+340 PVFNSGEGQSVSVTLES
-355 GLSLSAPVSD
+355 PVSY
-365 DENVTETANYWL
+365 DENTEETVNYWL
-377 ASENPSELPSGYQW
+377 ASESPADLPSDYQW
-391 VEADVRNL
+391 VSADIKGL

-409 SVRPFSD
+409 SVRPYSNVD
-416 TCSVEEHYIDC
+416 SEEDHFIDC
-427 DAVYDFSGEMMF
+427 NASYNFSGEMGF
-439 VLPFEFGDDLY
+439 VLPFSFGDGLY
-450 VPVRDTLANMP
+450 VPVRDTLDNMP
-461 KELGTALST
+461 EEIGTALT
-470 ADIMLNGT
+470 NADIMLNGT
-478 VISSF
+478 VHSSF
-483 PVSLQLSGD
+483 PVALKLSGY
-492 FLNGNYEPLGIKIPE
+492 FLNSSYQALDIEIPE
-507 QTIGAGGTDG
+507 QEISAGGSDG
-517 EPVSSQLSIKVPQSP
+517 TQTTSQLNITVPKSP
-532 RAEEIAYLVFQF
+532 KAEEIAYLVFQF
-544 ELLNGTGASISES
+544 EIQNGTGVQISEN
-557 STIQITDISAGIPG
+557 STVQITDISAGIPG

>member
-82 EAFEEEVSVSD
+82 EAFEDEVSVSD

-202 TTVTFEGAVTS
+202 TTVTFEGSVTS

-223 MESIELDLGKDEPF
+223 MESIELDLGEGEPF

-285 YGKVYIKLD
+285 YGKVEIKLD
-294 EIVEQILLDEI
+294 EIVEQILLDDI
-305 PEYLKGEEVMLD
+305 PQYLKGEDVYLD
-317 FISPYATVSLMTN
+317 FTSPYATVSLKTN
-330 SGVPIIIEAD
+330 SGVPIVMEAD
-340 IVPVFESGDSQTDTI
+340 LAPVFNSGEGQSVSVTLES
-355 GLSLSAPVSD
+355 PVSY
-365 DENVTETANYWL
+365 DENTEETVNYWL
-377 ASENPSELPSGYQW
+377 ASESPADLPSDYQW
-391 VEADVRNL
+391 VSADIKGL

-409 SVRPFSD
+409 SVRPYSNVD
-416 TCSVEEHYIDC
+416 SEEDHFIDC
-427 DAVYDFSGEMMF
+427 NASYNFSGEMGF
-439 VLPFEFGDDLY
+439 VLPFSFGDGLY
-450 VPVRDTLANMP
+450 VPVRDTLDNMP
-461 KELGTALST
+461 EEIGTALT
-470 ADIMLNGT
+470 NADIMLNGT
-478 VISSF
+478 VHSSF
-483 PVSLQLSGD
+483 PVALKLSGY
-492 FLNGNYEPLGIKIPE
+492 FLNSSYQALDIEIPE
-507 QTIGAGGTDG
+507 QEISAGGSDG
-517 EPVSSQLSIKVPQSP
+517 TQTTSQLNITVPKSP
-532 RAEEIAYLVFQF
+532 KAEEIAYLVFQF
-544 ELLNGTGASISES
+544 EIQNGTGVQISEN
-557 STIQITDISAGIPG
+557 STVQITDISAGIPG

>member
-44 LMIPVGS
+44 LVIPVGS

-82 EAFEEEVSVSD
+82 EAFEDEVSVSD

-139 RFSFEDAKEDGLVS
+139 RFSIEDAKEDGLVS

-285 YGKVYIKLD
+285 YGKVDITLD
-294 EIVEQILLDEI
+294 EIVEQILLDDI
-305 PEYLKGEEVMLD
+305 PQYLKGEDVYLD
-317 FISPYATVSLMTN
+317 FTSPYATVSLKTN
-330 SGVPIIIEAD
+330 SGVPIVMEAD
-340 IVPVFESGDSQTDTI
+340 LAPVFNSGEGQSVSVTLES
-355 GLSLSAPVSD
+355 PVSY
-365 DENVTETANYWL
+365 DENTEETVNYWL
-377 ASENPSELPSGYQW
+377 ASESPADLPSDYQW
-391 VEADVRNL
+391 VSADIKGL

-409 SVRPFSD
+409 SVRPYSNVD
-416 TCSVEEHYIDC
+416 SEEDHFIDC
-427 DAVYDFSGEMMF
+427 NAGYNFSGEMGF
-439 VLPFEFGDDLY
+439 VLPFSFGDGLY
-450 VPVRDTLANMP
+450 VPVRDTLDNMP
-461 KELGTALST
+461 EEIGTALT
-470 ADIMLNGT
+470 NADIMLNGT
-478 VISSF
+478 VHSSF
-483 PVSLQLSGD
+483 PVALKLSGY
-492 FLNGNYEPLGIKIPE
+492 FLNSSYQALDIEIPE
-507 QTIGAGGTDG
+507 QEISAGGSDG
-517 EPVSSQLSIKVPQSP
+517 TQTTSQLNITVPKSP
-532 RAEEIAYLVFQF
+532 KAEEIAYLVFQF
-544 ELLNGTGASISES
+544 EIQNGTGVQISEN
-557 STIQITDISAGIPG
+557 STVQITDISAGIPG

>member
-1 MRLGTKWLSVLIP
+1 MGLELKLKAVLVSVAAAAC
-14 VTAVSFFS
+14 VS

-29 GEGDL
+29 GEGNM

-44 LMIPVGS
+44 LMLPLGS
-51 TKAMGISDFI
+51 TESMGISDFL
-61 DLDTVDFIHA
+61 DLDSVDFLYV
-71 DGQGNYYMEMT
+71 DEYGNYYLEMT
-82 EAFEEEVSVSD
+82 DTFEEEVAVSD
-93 FANSMTVEGID
+93 FAESMTVEGID
-104 REFDS
+104 RNFDDR
-109 QDFTVYA
+109 DFTVYSDA
-116 GSSGSEEGRINVQFE
+116 TGIGADFDFE
-131 EFNEECAY
+131 EEFTY
-139 RFSFEDAKEDGLVS
+139 LFSFQDAKDSGLVS
-153 ISSVDFENT
+153 ISYVNLENT

-169 LEADKSIPA
+169 LEADKTIPE
-178 SMMLSLEV
+178 SMVVSLEV

-192 VFEDSPAVNG
+192 VFEDVPAVNG
-202 TTVTFEGAVTS
+202 TTVTFEGNVSS
-213 SGDVDFQPVT
+213 SGDVNFQPVM
-223 MESIELDLGKDEPF
+223 MESIELNLGENDPF
-237 EFEDVFVVSNL
+237 EFEDVFTVNNL
-248 SISVAQSE
+248 SISVDQAE
-256 MEEFDGAVLTVSPGV
+256 MTEFEGAVLSVSSRV
-271 AFGGDDGML
+271 TFGGDDGML

-285 YGKVYIKLD
+285 YGKVDIRLD
-294 EIVEQILLDEI
+294 EIEEQISLDEI
-305 PEYLKGEEVMLD
+305 PEYLKGEEVKLD

-330 SGVPIIIEAD
+330 SGVPIIIDAD
-340 IVPVFESGDSQTDTI
+340 IVPVFESGDSQTKPI

-365 DENVTETANYWL
+365 DETVTETANYWL

-391 VEADVRNL
+391 MEADVRNL

-409 SVRPFSD
+409 SVRPYSD
-416 TCSVEEHYIDC
+416 LNNDEDHYIDC
-427 DAVYDFSGEMMF
+427 NAVYDFSGEMSF
-439 VLPFEFGDDLY
+439 VLPFEFGDSLY
-450 VPVRDTLANMP
+450 VPVRDTLADMP
-461 KELGTALST
+461 EELGTALTT

-478 VISSF
+478 VVSSF

-492 FLNGNYEPLGIKIPE
+492 FLNGNYEPLGIKIPK

>member
-34 DLTIT
+34 NLTIT

-82 EAFEEEVSVSD
+82 EAFEDEVSVSD

-285 YGKVYIKLD
+285 YGKVDIKLD
-294 EIVEQILLDEI
+294 EIVEQILLDDI
-305 PEYLKGEEVMLD
+305 PQYLKGEDVYLD
-317 FISPYATVSLMTN
+317 FTSPYATVSLKTN
-330 SGVPIIIEAD
+330 SGVPIVMEAD
-340 IVPVFESGDSQTDTI
+340 LAPVFNSGEGQSVSVTLES
-355 GLSLSAPVSD
+355 PVSY
-365 DENVTETANYWL
+365 DENTEETVNYWL
-377 ASENPSELPSGYQW
+377 ASESPADLPSDYQW
-391 VEADVRNL
+391 VSADIKGL

-409 SVRPFSD
+409 SVRPYSNVD
-416 TCSVEEHYIDC
+416 SEEDHFIDC
-427 DAVYDFSGEMMF
+427 NASYNFSGEMGF
-439 VLPFEFGDDLY
+439 VLPFSFGDGLY
-450 VPVRDTLANMP
+450 VPVRDTLDNMP
-461 KELGTALST
+461 EEIGTALT
-470 ADIMLNGT
+470 NADIMLNGT
-478 VISSF
+478 VHSSF
-483 PVSLQLSGD
+483 PVALKLSGY
-492 FLNGNYEPLGIKIPE
+492 FLNSSYQALDIEIPE
-507 QTIGAGGTDG
+507 QEISAGGSDG
-517 EPVSSQLSIKVPQSP
+517 TQTTSQLNITVPKSP
-532 RAEEIAYLVFQF
+532 KAEEIAYLVFQF

>member
-82 EAFEEEVSVSD
+82 EAFEDEVSVSD

-223 MESIELDLGKDEPF
+223 MESIELDLGEGEPF

-285 YGKVYIKLD
+285 YGKVDIKLD
-294 EIVEQILLDEI
+294 KIVEQILLDDI
-305 PEYLKGEEVMLD
+305 PQYLKGEDVYLD
-317 FISPYATVSLMTN
+317 FTSPYATVSLKTN
-330 SGVPIIIEAD
+330 SGVPIVMEAD
-340 IVPVFESGDSQTDTI
+340 LAPVFNSGEGQSVSVTLES
-355 GLSLSAPVSD
+355 PVSY
-365 DENVTETANYWL
+365 DENTEETVNYWL
-377 ASENPSELPSGYQW
+377 ASESPADQPSDYQW
-391 VEADVRNL
+391 VSADIKGL

-409 SVRPFSD
+409 SVRPYSNVD
-416 TCSVEEHYIDC
+416 SEEDHFIDC
-427 DAVYDFSGEMMF
+427 NASYNFSGEMGF
-439 VLPFEFGDDLY
+439 VLPFSFGDGLY
-450 VPVRDTLANMP
+450 VPVRDTLDNMP
-461 KELGTALST
+461 EEIGTALT
-470 ADIMLNGT
+470 NADIMLNGT
-478 VISSF
+478 VHSSF
-483 PVSLQLSGD
+483 PVALKLSGY
-492 FLNGNYEPLGIKIPE
+492 FLNSSYQALDIEIPE
-507 QTIGAGGTDG
+507 QEISAGGSDG
-517 EPVSSQLSIKVPQSP
+517 TQTTSQLNITVPKSP
-532 RAEEIAYLVFQF
+532 KAEEIAYLVFQF
-544 ELLNGTGASISES
+544 EIQNGTGVQISEN
-557 STIQITDISAGIPG
+557 STVQITDISAGIPG

>member
-44 LMIPVGS
+44 LVIPVGS

-82 EAFEEEVSVSD
+82 EAFEDEVSVSD

-223 MESIELDLGKDEPF
+223 MESIELDLGEDEPF

-285 YGKVYIKLD
+285 YGKVDIKLD
-294 EIVEQILLDEI
+294 EIVEQILLDDI
-305 PEYLKGEEVMLD
+305 PQYLKGEDVYLD
-317 FISPYATVSLMTN
+317 FTSPYATVSLKTN
-330 SGVPIIIEAD
+330 SGVPIVMEAD
-340 IVPVFESGDSQTDTI
+340 LAPVFNSGEGQSVSVTLES
-355 GLSLSAPVSD
+355 PVSY
-365 DENVTETANYWL
+365 DENTEETVNYWL
-377 ASENPSELPSGYQW
+377 ASESPADLPSDCQW
-391 VEADVRNL
+391 VSADIKGL

-409 SVRPFSD
+409 SVRPYSNVD
-416 TCSVEEHYIDC
+416 SEEDHFIDC
-427 DAVYDFSGEMMF
+427 NASYNFSGEMGF
-439 VLPFEFGDDLY
+439 VLPFSFGDGLY
-450 VPVRDTLANMP
+450 VPVRDTLDNMP
-461 KELGTALST
+461 EEIGTALT
-470 ADIMLNGT
+470 NADIMLNGT
-478 VISSF
+478 VHSSF
-483 PVSLQLSGD
+483 PVALKLSGY
-492 FLNGNYEPLGIKIPE
+492 FLNSSYQALDIEIPE
-507 QTIGAGGTDG
+507 QEISAGGSDG
-517 EPVSSQLSIKVPQSP
+517 TQTTSQLNITVPKSP
-532 RAEEIAYLVFQF
+532 KAEEIAYLVFQF

>member
-1 MRLGTKWLSVLIP
+1 MRLNELKLLP
-14 VTAVSFFS
+14 AMVSFAAAAVCIG

-34 DLTIT
+34 DMTVT

-51 TKAMGISDFI
+51 TKAMGIGDFI
-61 DLDTVDFIHA
+61 DLDTVDFIEV
-71 DGQGNYYMEMT
+71 DGQGNYFLKMT
-82 EAFEEEVSVSD
+82 DTFEEEVSVSD
-93 FANSMTVEGID
+93 FAESMTVEGID
-104 REFDS
+104 RSFDERE
-109 QDFTVYA
+109 FTVYPGA
-116 GSSGSEEGRINVQFE
+116 TGVSAEFDFAE
-131 EFNEECAY
+131 EFTY
-139 RFSFEDAKEDGLVS
+139 LFSFQNAKEDGLLS
-153 ISSVDFENT
+153 ISRVNLKDT

-169 LEADKSIPA
+169 LEADKIIPE
-178 SMMLSLEV
+178 STVLSLDV

-192 VFEDSPAVNG
+192 KFEDVPAVNG
-202 TTVTFEGAVTS
+202 TTITFEGKVS
-213 SGDVDFQPVT
+213 ESGDVDFQPVM
-223 MESIELDLGKDEPF
+223 MEAIELNLGKEDPF
-237 EFEDVFVVSNL
+237 EFQDEFTVNNL
-248 SISVAQSE
+248 AISVDQAE
-256 MEEFDGAVLTVSPGV
+256 MTEFEGAVLNVSSGV
-271 AFGGDDGML
+271 TFGGDDGML

-285 YGKVYIKLD
+285 YGKVDIKLD

-340 IVPVFESGDSQTDTI
+340 IVPVFESGDSQTDPI

-427 DAVYDFSGEMMF
+427 DAVYDFSGEMTF

-483 PVSLQLSGD
+483 PVSLRLSGY
-492 FLNGNYEPLGIKIPE
+492 FLDGNYEPLDIEIPK
-507 QTIGAGGTDG
+507 QTIGAGGAAG
-517 EPVSSQLSIKVPQSP
+517 EPVSSQLSINVPQSP
-532 RAEEIAYLVFQF
+532 RAGEIAYLVFQF
-544 ELLNGTGASISES
+544 ELLEGTGAPISES

-571 GLTLDLNQE
+571 GLTLDLNE